1 MQIPMGYKIV
11 DDKMVMMTLEEKAA
25 KGLIREED
33 IPQLQIEDEIVSLKQ
48 YLQSTDWYGIR
59 LAETG
64 KAIPDAVLQER
75 AQSRERISQ
84 LEGGV

>member
-11 DDKMVMMTLEEKAA
+11 DNKMVMMTLEEKATA
-25 KGLIREED
+25 GLIREED
-33 IPQLQIEDEIVSLKQ
+33 IPRLQIEDEIVSLKQ

-64 KAIPDAVLQER
+64 KAIPDTVLQER
-75 AQSRERISQ
+75 AQSRERISE
-84 LEGGV
+84 LEGGI